1 MKKKK
6 IILTGAAVAAVVV
19 IGIGAWTLFGRKSS
33 DGSTENVVYVNSVD
47 NLMNPGSGNGAV
59 NRFAGVVETQKQVDI
74 QQSQDKTVKD
84 IYVEVG
90 QEVSKGDPLFSY
102 DTEKSQEDLEKA
114 KLELERIDNNI
125 GNKQNEIAALEKE
138 KKSAGNDAQLDYT
151 MQIQSAQMELKQ
163 SEYEKKSKQVE
174 IQKLQDSIE
183 NCQVTS
189 EIDGVVKSINNG
201 NQDSNSYSG
210 DSQAF
215 MSIIAMGDFR
225 IKCKVN
231 EQNIASVT
239 PGQAVIVHSR
249 VDDSV
254 TWKGTMGAV
263 DKENPGN
270 GSNNGYYF
278 SSGDGSTQ
286 SNSYPFYI
294 ELDSSEGLMLGQ
306 HVYVEADYG
315 QSEEKAGIW
324 LDESFICD
332 ADTDS
337 PYVWVDDG
345 KGKLEKGSVTLGQHD
360 DELFQYEIADGLSKD
375 DMITY
380 PEEGLKE
387 GMKTAVGS
395 NGQMGQSNP
404 VTDGEDMDFSNEDYS
419 EEENS
424 GSDLSDENMDG
435 VDSGGCTVILELKD
449 ICKDYIQG
457 KMVIPVLKHID
468 FQMEKGEYVAIMGP
482 SGSGK
487 TTLMNIVGCLDQA
500 TSGQLFLDGQD
511 ISKCTENEMS
521 DLRLKKI
528 GFVFQNFQLLSRQT
542 ALENVELPLTYAGV
556 AKKERRERALQ
567 ALTRVGLE
575 DRVNFQPNQL
585 SGGQKQR
592 VAIARALV
600 NRPKIL
606 LADEPT
612 GALDSTSGEQVMELF
627 QSLNDEGVS
636 VLMITH
642 DSEIAA
648 KAQRKVIIRDGIMK
662 KEEQP

>member
-1 MKKKK
+1 M
-6 IILTGAAVAAVVV
+6 
-19 IGIGAWTLFGRKSS
+19 
-33 DGSTENVVYVNSVD
+33 
-47 NLMNPGSGNGAV
+47 
-59 NRFAGVVETQKQVDI
+59 
-74 QQSQDKTVKD
+74 
-84 IYVEVG
+84 
-90 QEVSKGDPLFSY
+90 
-102 DTEKSQEDLEKA
+102 
-114 KLELERIDNNI
+114 
-125 GNKQNEIAALEKE
+125 
-138 KKSAGNDAQLDYT
+138 
-151 MQIQSAQMELKQ
+151 
-163 SEYEKKSKQVE
+163 
-174 IQKLQDSIE
+174 
-183 NCQVTS
+183 
-189 EIDGVVKSINNG
+189 
-201 NQDSNSYSG
+201 
-210 DSQAF
+210 
-215 MSIIAMGDFR
+215 
-225 IKCKVN
+225 
-231 EQNIASVT
+231 
-239 PGQAVIVHSR
+239 
-249 VDDSV
+249 
-254 TWKGTMGAV
+254 
-263 DKENPGN
+263 
-270 GSNNGYYF
+270 
-278 SSGDGSTQ
+278 
-286 SNSYPFYI
+286 
-294 ELDSSEGLMLGQ
+294 
-306 HVYVEADYG
+306 
-315 QSEEKAGIW
+315 
-324 LDESFICD
+324 
-332 ADTDS
+332 
-337 PYVWVDDG
+337 
-345 KGKLEKGSVTLGQHD
+345 
-360 DELFQYEIADGLSKD
+360 
-375 DMITY
+375 
-380 PEEGLKE
+380 
-387 GMKTAVGS
+387 
-395 NGQMGQSNP
+395 
-404 VTDGEDMDFSNEDYS
+404 
-419 EEENS
+419 
-424 GSDLSDENMDG
+424 
-435 VDSGGCTVILELKD
+435 ILELKD

-468 FQMEKGEYVAIMGP
+468 FQMEQGEYVTIMGP

-648 KAQRKVIIRDGIMK
+648 KAQRNVIIRDGIMK